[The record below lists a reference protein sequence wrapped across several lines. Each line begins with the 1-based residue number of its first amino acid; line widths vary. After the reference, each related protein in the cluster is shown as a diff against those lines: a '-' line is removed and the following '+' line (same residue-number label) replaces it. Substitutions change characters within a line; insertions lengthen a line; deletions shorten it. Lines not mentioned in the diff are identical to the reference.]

1 MSHDLL
7 VTLAK
12 ILGPIWMMGF
22 FIIVVVRAYS
32 PRRRAGYERAGRSI
46 LDDDGPRSGK

>member
-1 MSHDLL
+1 MVL

-12 ILGPIWMMGF
+12 TLGPIWMMGF
-22 FIIVVVRAYS
+22 LVIVVLRAYG

-46 LDDDGPRSGK
+46 LDDGERRGRP